1 MNIPFV
7 RQATEA
13 ELASVVNT
21 LTVAFAADP
30 VNRWYLPDSD
40 RYLKY
45 FPKIAELLAQPALES
60 GTCFVTEHFEGAA
73 LWYPPGVGADEEA
86 LGGQFMQAAPEYLAE
101 AVGEFMEALAHY
113 HPHDED
119 CWYLPLMGVDPAHQ
133 GKGLGAALMKHA
145 TDLIDRQGA
154 LSYLESSTPQN
165 ISLYERH
172 GFEST
177 GQILFGEAKNIAT
190 PMVRDRR

>member
-1 MNIPFV
+1 M
-7 RQATEA
+7 
-13 ELASVVNT
+13 S
-21 LTVAFAADP
+21 
-30 VNRWYLPDSD
+30 
-40 RYLKY
+40 
-45 FPKIAELLAQPALES
+45 LES
-60 GTCFVTEHFEGAA
+60 GTCFVTEHLEGAT

-177 GQILFGEAKNIAT
+177 GQILFGEANNIAT

>member
-1 MNIPFV
+1 MPPPQFTSSSPPSLAGVQGLEELHHRGPFSHW
-7 RQATEA
+7 AA
-13 ELASVVNT
+13 EPTQKQGAIALSLCPSSTLAVKVPSSEIS
-21 LTVAFAADP
+21 LT
-30 VNRWYLPDSD
+30 
-40 RYLKY
+40 
-45 FPKIAELLAQPALES
+45 
-60 GTCFVTEHFEGAA
+60 
-73 LWYPPGVGADEEA
+73 YPPGVGADEEA
-86 LGGQFMQAAPEYLAE
+86 LGGQFMRAAPENLAE
-101 AVGEFMEALAHY
+101 AVGEFMGALEHY

-119 CWYLPLMGVDPAHQ
+119 CWYLPLIGIDPAHQ

-145 TDLIDRQGA
+145 TDLIDSQGA

-177 GQILFGEAKNIAT
+177 GQILFGEANNIAT